1 MVVVG
6 DARDVAGSWG
16 SVLPIGREDQTGRRK
31 KA

>member
-16 SVLPIGREDQTGRRK
+16 SALPIGREDQTGRRK